1 MAPLDDLSGERVLA
15 EFEAMIRGTGGLDPA
30 GIERDDTRGLVPERR
45 AVNWVNALAALARE
59 IEERQ
64 GARRAEALLRTVG
77 MRMSRELL
85 TPLPSVRDEFEPA
98 INRALSILDWGWV
111 AVLDRQDTIVFEH
124 RTPWPFENRLD
135 QLPFVLEG
143 FYGDTLHRLAGNET
157 MQVRLSGKRGGAL
170 MFKWMPAEAGE
181 RTAQNATPSVIVP
194 AAAATGQRTEFRSEP
209 HFEPATPRAPAS
221 TSSVVDP
228 PRTEPD
234 LSDDEIDLA
243 FELAE
248 SAAGEPGRERD
259 RRLPP
264 LADPPRRRS
273 PDETPREPV
282 TPIRVRATPDPKA
295 GGSNRAL
302 LVAATVFIVLF
313 GLGVVSSGDTVAAV
327 AHRLGRLTAWNKA
340 APSPLSD
347 LETRAVAGDADAQI
361 RLGLQLVN
369 AVKPDYTGAAHW
381 FEAAAKTG
389 SLEAQFDLGVLTGE
403 GLGVKRDPV
412 GAAILFMNAAAG
424 GFPAAEY
431 RIGRAY
437 QGGVGVPRSTSF
449 AAMWYER
456 AARHGV
462 RQAQTAL
469 AGLYATGDGV
479 QVDPVQ
485 AFAWYRLAEEEG
497 DRDATAKRVELYR
510 HMSLSQRQ
518 AAMSQAKLLIG
529 DVGGS
534 TALAPSSAHPTVDRL
549 IARAD

>member
-1 MAPLDDLSGERVLA
+1 MAPLDDLSGDRVLA
-15 EFEAMIRGTGGLDPA
+15 EFEAMIRGAGGLDSL
-30 GIERDDTRGLVPERR
+30 GDDRDETRGLVPERR

-64 GARRAEALLRTVG
+64 GPGRAEALLRTVG
-77 MRMSRELL
+77 VRMSRELL

-124 RTPWPFENRLD
+124 RTPWPFEKRLD

-143 FYGDTLHRLAGNET
+143 FYTDTLHRLAGNET

-170 MFKWMPAEAGE
+170 VLKWVPADTAE
-181 RTAQNATPSVIVP
+181 RAVPTHAPSIVVP
-194 AAAATGQRTEFRSEP
+194 AAAPSQ
-209 HFEPATPRAPAS
+209 EPAQTPPPLRAVASPSVPRAEVATPAAASPSPRAP
-221 TSSVVDP
+221 
-228 PRTEPD
+228 E

-248 SAAGEPGRERD
+248 AAAEERRQTAD
-259 RRLPP
+259 HRLPP

-273 PDETPREPV
+273 ASVAPRESIA
-282 TPIRVRATPDPKA
+282 PIRVRANGG

-302 LVAATVFIVLF
+302 LVASVVFIVLF
-313 GLGVVSSGDTVAAV
+313 GLGVMSSGDTVAAV
-327 AHRLGRLTAWNKA
+327 AHRLGQLTAWNKA
-340 APSPLSD
+340 APAPLSD
-347 LETRAVAGDADAQI
+347 LESRAVAGDADAQI

-369 AVKPDYTGAAHW
+369 TSKPDYTGAAHW
-381 FEAAAKTG
+381 FGAAAKTG
-389 SLEAQFDLGVLTGE
+389 SLEAQYDLGVLTGE

-431 RIGRAY
+431 RIGHAY
-437 QGGVGVPRSTSF
+437 QRGVGVPRSTTF

-462 RQAQTAL
+462 RPAQSAL
-469 AGLYATGDGV
+469 AALYANGDGV
-479 QVDPVQ
+479 TADPVQ

-497 DRDATAKRVELYR
+497 DRDATQKRVELYR
-510 HMSLSQRQ
+510 HMPLAQRQ

-534 TALAPSSAHPTVDRL
+534 TALDRSSAHPTVDRL

>member
-1 MAPLDDLSGERVLA
+1 MAPLDDLSGDRVLA
-15 EFEAMIRGTGGLDPA
+15 EFEAMIRGTAGLDPT
-30 GIERDDTRGLVPERR
+30 GRERDEARGLVPERR

-64 GARRAEALLRTVG
+64 GSRRTETLLRTVG
-77 MRMSRELL
+77 LRMSQELL

-124 RTPWPFENRLD
+124 RTPWPFEKRLD

-143 FYGDTLHRLAGNET
+143 FYGDTLHRLAGNEA

-170 MFKWMPAEAGE
+170 VFKWVPADGTE
-181 RTAQNATPSVIVP
+181 RASQAHAPSVIVP
-194 AAAATGQRTEFRSEP
+194 APAPAETQSQANAA
-209 HFEPATPRAPAS
+209 PRAEPVA
-221 TSSVVDP
+221 P
-228 PRTEPD
+228 PVAEPSQPEPD

-248 SAAGEPGRERD
+248 TVTDEPRRAAD
-259 RRLPP
+259 HRLPP
-264 LADPPRRRS
+264 LSDPPRRRAS
-273 PDETPREPV
+273 VEVPREPV
-282 TPIRVRATPDPKA
+282 TPIRIRAHTDA
-295 GGSNRAL
+295 GSSNRAL

-313 GLGVVSSGDTVAAV
+313 GLGVMSSGDTVAAV
-327 AHRLGRLTAWNKA
+327 AHRLGQLTAWNKA
-340 APSPLSD
+340 ASTPLSD
-347 LETRAVAGDADAQI
+347 LENRAVAGDSDAQI

-369 AVKPDYTGAAHW
+369 TAKPDYSGAARW
-381 FEAAAKTG
+381 FEVAAKSG
-389 SLEAQFDLGVLTGE
+389 SLEAQYDLGVLTGD

-431 RIGRAY
+431 RIGHAY
-437 QGGVGVPRSTSF
+437 QNGVGVPRSSSF

-462 RQAQTAL
+462 RPAQSAL
-469 AGLYATGDGV
+469 AALYATGDGV

-510 HMSLSQRQ
+510 NMSVSQRQ

-529 DVGGS
+529 DVGGT

-549 IARAD
+549 IARAG